1 MNNKLIIGV
10 VVAVLVIGFIAFA
23 FLNQDNNAPVKEFTM
38 QSFVEQVNGTFYPQ
52 FSIKEI
58 RVNEGD
64 LVRIKVTN
72 TAGNHDFK
80 LDEFN
85 VYSATPLNQEM
96 TIEFIADKTGTFEYY
111 CTMPGHRAMGHWGTL
126 IVS

>member
-23 FLNQDNNAPVKEFTM
+23 VVNQDNNAPVKEFTM

>member
-23 FLNQDNNAPVKEFTM
+23 VVNQDNNAPVKEFTM

-58 RVNEGD
+58 RVDEGD